1 MSIRHGIAFLEP
13 RNIVLKG
20 HSVEDLDVNR
30 DRHFLRGLRL
40 RLELRFPGMSGFLK
54 TDRRLSPH
62 AQQDP
67 EDDGQG
73 EGEIREVQVL
83 PAPAPPPALPNAP
96 PPMPTTLPDARRTA
110 QTRVDATTARQ
121 VAPPIPGPSN
131 GATQPP
137 PLSAA
142 NNQLSQ
148 PRPLTRHGRQPG
160 PSAPSTYRTAP
171 ATSSHF
177 STPSTAVVDPMRLS
191 PTRAATEPLEDEPSE
206 HGSDWYFGHDGID
219 ASFIS
224 RAASE
229 LERTEAQLSQSSQP
243 SLSQPQQSQ
252 VVINIDDEDGDKEN
266 TSTGRRVVRR
276 TVRRQQLQ
284 ISSRSVV
291 DLSAEIT
298 EDSRIQR
305 PVDNDDVISIGSND

>member
-1 MSIRHGIAFLEP
+1 MR
-13 RNIVLKG
+13 
-20 HSVEDLDVNR
+20 
-30 DRHFLRGLRL
+30 
-40 RLELRFPGMSGFLK
+40 GFLK
-54 TDRRLSPH
+54 NDRRLSPH

-73 EGEIREVQVL
+73 EGEVREAQVPPAL
-83 PAPAPPPALPNAP
+83 APAPAIRNVP
-96 PPMPTTLPDARRTA
+96 PPMPTTVPDARRTT
-110 QTRVDATTARQ
+110 QTRVDATTAPPG
-121 VAPPIPGPSN
+121 APPIPGPFN

-137 PLSAA
+137 PPSAA
-142 NNQLSQ
+142 TNQLSQ

-160 PSAPSTYRTAP
+160 PSALSTYRAAP
-171 ATSSHF
+171 VTSPHF
-177 STPSTAVVDPMRLS
+177 STPGATLVDPMRLS

-229 LERTEAQLSQSSQP
+229 LERTEAQLSQSSQA

-252 VVINIDDEDGDKEN
+252 EVINIDDEDNDKEN
-266 TSTGRRVVRR
+266 TSTGLRVVKR
-276 TVRRQQLQ
+276 TLRRQQLQ
-284 ISSRSVV
+284 ISGRSVV
-291 DLSAEIT
+291 DLSAVIT
-298 EDSRIQR
+298 EGTRIQR